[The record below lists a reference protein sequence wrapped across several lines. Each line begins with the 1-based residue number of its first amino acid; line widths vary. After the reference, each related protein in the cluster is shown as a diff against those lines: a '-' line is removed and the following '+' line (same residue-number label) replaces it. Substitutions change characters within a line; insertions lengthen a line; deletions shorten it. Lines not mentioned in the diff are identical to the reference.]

1 MTLFKQIAI
10 LVTLLYFVL
19 ASIIVA
25 NDFKSVGVFM
35 QGQMETTAQDMATT
49 LGISISNHPS
59 GDEPS
64 TLEVLFNSVFDSGY
78 FTSIELIS
86 VEGEVIHKKT
96 QSISIDGVPEWFVN
110 LVSLKAATGSTQVI
124 KGWSQLGRL
133 NLTIHPG
140 YAYSSLYQT
149 LVSTVKWFIG
159 FFVVA
164 IILLWLLLHYLL
176 LPLKLVRNQAD
187 SIHNNKFVLQDNI
200 PVTLE
205 LRSVVVA
212 MNRMVSKIQSVFNEQ
227 EKTLNDYQNLL
238 YVDQFTGI
246 GNRRFMIDLIKN
258 SMSEGSSFHGC
269 LGIIKLVNFDALKEK
284 QGFKATD
291 AVLNLLVSNIQ
302 LKHNNLFADK
312 VARLSDDEFAI
323 LLSADD
329 DSLMDFVQSVFN
341 LFKQQGDLNAYG
353 DGFYMV
359 AGVSSLDSKSNVG
372 DLLANVDYC
381 LTMADDGGPYS
392 VKNNVSTYFDLP
404 QGKMQWRAWLNDAIE
419 TDKLFLVGQKAM
431 DLDNKAMQKEIFVR
445 LKNEQNQI
453 LPASAFMPMA
463 TGLGMSFEIDK
474 AVLSL
479 AKNLKQDVD
488 KVPIALNLSA
498 AFFDLPSASEVLD
511 DLLLDSK
518 KNDSSY
524 CFEASHH
531 VLQQHVEMCGNISDK
546 VRALGHQFGLDN
558 LDFSQSLQ
566 ILQTT
571 RFDYVKIS
579 AQTLCDMNKNKSNS
593 AYQALKTITDTLDID
608 MIAVGVDSQDIY
620 DHIQQLGIGLM
631 QGNFLSSAEE
641 Q

>member
-25 NDFKSVGVFM
+25 NDFKNAGVFM
-35 QGQMETTAQDMATT
+35 QGQLETTAQDMVTT
-49 LGISISNHPS
+49 LGIAISNHPS

-78 FTSIELIS
+78 YSNIELIS
-86 VEGEVIHKKT
+86 VDGNVIHKKT
-96 QSISIDGVPEWFVN
+96 QSIAINGVPEWFIN

-124 KGWSQLGRL
+124 KGWSQLGQL

-140 YAYSSLYQT
+140 FAYSSLYQT
-149 LVSTVKWFIG
+149 LVSTIKWFCG

-164 IILLWLLLHYLL
+164 IILLWILLRYLL
-176 LPLKLVRNQAD
+176 LPLTRVRDQAD

-205 LRSVVVA
+205 LRSVVIA
-212 MNRMVSKIQSVFNEQ
+212 MNRMVSKIQSVFSEQ
-227 EKTLNDYQNLL
+227 EKTLDEYQNML

-269 LGIIKLVNFDALKEK
+269 LGIIKLVNFGELKEK
-284 QGFKATD
+284 QGFKVTD
-291 AVLNLLVSNIQ
+291 MVVTLLVKNLQ
-302 LKHNNLFADK
+302 EKHNDMFADK
-312 VARLSDDEFAI
+312 IARLSDDEFAI

-329 DSLMDFVQSVFN
+329 DSLIDFIQSVFN
-341 LFKQQGDLNAYG
+341 QFKHQGDVKTYG
-353 DGFYMV
+353 DSFYMV

-381 LTMADDGGPYS
+381 LTMADDSGPYT
-392 VKNNVSTYFDLP
+392 VKKNVSTQFDLP

-431 DLDNKAMQKEIFVR
+431 DLNSKAMQKEMFVR
-445 LKNEQNQI
+445 LKNEHNQI

-474 AVLSL
+474 AVLKL
-479 AKNLKQDVD
+479 ASNLKPDID

-498 AFFDLPSASEVLD
+498 AFFDLPSAIDVLD
-511 DLLLDSK
+511 DLLLDSQ
-518 KNDSSY
+518 KNKSSY

-531 VLQQHVEMCGNISDK
+531 VLQQHTEMCGNISEK

-620 DHIQQLGIGLM
+620 DQIQQLGIGLM